1 MVRMTTRLRQLGKD
15 SLVYGVGG
23 IISRGLAFFLI
34 PIYTRI
40 FSPEQYGTMEMLN
53 VLSSLLGALLAMG
66 MDTAQGFYFFEQ
78 KKCGHEAQAKIISA
92 ILQWRLIW
100 GSVILLTAIV
110 LWSPLNYLFFN
121 QELTWIYFGLSFTGT
136 FFFQIMTQSVEVFR
150 LLNRP
155 WSYIGFELG
164 QTVLTAAVI
173 LVLVIGFN
181 LGILGFFW
189 GVLIGAFVFSIMG
202 WWSIRNYISWSVDCR
217 NWWRRLLKFSAP
229 LVPNMIFIYLLNT
242 CDRWFVSHYNGQGA
256 LGLYAIGAK
265 FALLIYFAVNIF
277 RLAWWPVAM
286 DAMHSKDG
294 PELFR
299 TIGRLYLGAG
309 TIAVVL
315 ITVMSPYILTW
326 FTTVVY
332 VPAYPIIGILSWYA
346 VFYGF
351 YLIGAAGILKSEK
364 TFISPFLI
372 GAAVLSDIILNL
384 LLVPRYGGV
393 GAAIAT
399 STSFGIWIIL
409 AVIISE
415 KLWPVHHRYFLLS
428 CQVITGIIGSFFI
441 LYCYHYEISNLV
453 VLLIAIA
460 SIGILLTLTISRREL
475 QILRNVLQGASD
487 SR

>member
-1 MVRMTTRLRQLGKD
+1 MISRLRQLGKD

-23 IISRGLAFFLI
+23 IVSRGAGFLLI
-34 PIYTRI
+34 PIYTRV
-40 FSPEQYGTMEMLN
+40 FSPEEYGTIEMLN
-53 VLSSLLGALLAMG
+53 VLSLFLGALLAMG
-66 MDTAQGFYFFEQ
+66 MDTAQGFFFFEQ
-78 KKCGHEAQAKIISA
+78 KKHGQEAQAKIISA

-100 GSVILLTAIV
+100 GTAIV
-110 LWSPLNYLFFN
+110 IAAIIIWSPLNYLFFN
-121 QELTWIYFGLSFTGT
+121 QQLTWIYFGLSFTGI

-150 LLNRP
+150 LLDRP
-155 WSYIGFELG
+155 WSYIGLELG
-164 QTVLTAAVI
+164 QTLLTAALI
-173 LVLVIGFN
+173 LVLVLGFD
-181 LGILGFFW
+181 LGILGFLW
-189 GVLIGAFVFSIMG
+189 GVLIGAFVSTIMG
-202 WWSIRNYISWSVDCR
+202 WWSIRNYVYWSGDCR

-242 CDRWFVSHYNGQGA
+242 CDRWFVSHYNGQAA

-265 FALLIYFAVNIF
+265 FALLVYFAANMF

-286 DAMHSKDG
+286 DAMHSEEG

-299 TIGRLYLGAG
+299 TIARLYLGAG
-309 TIAVVL
+309 AIFVVL
-315 ITVMSPYILTW
+315 ITVMSPYILNW

-332 VPAYPIIGILSWYA
+332 LPAYPIIGILSWYA

-372 GAAVLSDIILNL
+372 GTAVLCDIILNL

-415 KLWPVHHRYFLLS
+415 KLWPVHHRFFLLS
-428 CQVITGIIGSFFI
+428 CQVITGIIGSYFI
-441 LYCYHYEISNLV
+441 LYCYHYQTPNLV
-453 VLLIAIA
+453 VLLVAIVTIA
-460 SIGILLTLTISRREL
+460 ILLTLTVSRREL
-475 QILRNVLQGASD
+475 QIIINVLQKTGLSD
-487 SR
+487 KR